1 MRLLPAVSLV
11 LLIALAGA
19 KADPSEDSQVNPTG
33 EWLVAKRVARIKI
46 VNCDDRLWGVV
57 AWEATPG
64 GVDSNNPDPSK
75 RTRPTL
81 GMPILLG
88 MEKVKSN
95 EWKGEIYN
103 AEDGKTYSSSISLLN
118 PDLLKVQGCVLGI
131 LCGGENWT
139 RVHLPPPAAAK
150 TPSKPAGKTGNSP
163 RPDDTVCLSL
173 SAPAGPSH

>member
-1 MRLLPAVSLV
+1 MRLFFTAFLI
-11 LLIALAGA
+11 LLAAPAGA
-19 KADPSEDSQVNPTG
+19 IAQPSGVSQMDPTG

-46 VNCDDRLWGVV
+46 VNCNERLWGVV
-57 AWEATPG
+57 SWETTP
-64 GVDSNNPDPSK
+64 GVDSNNPDPAK

-103 AEDGKTYSSSISLLN
+103 SEDGKTYSSSITLLN

-139 RVHLPPPAAAK
+139 RVTTTTG
-150 TPSKPAGKTGNSP
+150 TPSTSKPTGKSKNAP
-163 RPDDTVCLSL
+163 RPDDAICLSL
-173 SAPAGPSH
+173 TAPAGSSH